1 MFINS
6 FPFCIFMNS
15 PVNLNYQ
22 PGGFTVKI
30 GNVSFDYL
38 LTAEFYSELIAP

>member
-30 GNVSFDYL
+30 GYETFYDL
-38 LTAEFYSELIAP
+38 LPAEFYSELIAP